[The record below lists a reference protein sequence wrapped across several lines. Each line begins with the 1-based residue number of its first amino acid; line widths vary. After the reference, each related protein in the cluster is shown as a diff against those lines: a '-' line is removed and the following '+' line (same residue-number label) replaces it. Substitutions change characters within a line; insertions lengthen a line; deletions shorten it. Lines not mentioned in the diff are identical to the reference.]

1 MGQEQKEYTW
11 QLVAK
16 MLAGEAS
23 PQELD
28 ELGQLLRTNPDLH
41 YPLQIITGL
50 WRGSGPEEQKK
61 AEEAFS
67 RHLDRMAALQIEYG
81 AESEKGGMGGAE
93 SEKSGKSGGAE
104 SKESGE
110 IGRINETSKS
120 NKIRRRLKMR
130 IAAGCAAAIIA
141 ATIGFLNYG
150 PNRSPTTKASPA
162 PTPQLSEVITRE
174 GSRTN
179 VYLPDGTRVWLNA
192 ASKITYARDFGGE
205 GTAGREVTL
214 SGEAFFD
221 VTHNSAKPFVIHTTR
236 MDIKVLGTS
245 FNVKSYPKEKT
256 TEAVL
261 VKGSI
266 EVDIHNKANKKV
278 ILKPNEKLIVDN
290 DDSTSMAPRTVVHRA
305 GNFSQYSPVTIRKPS
320 YEPATGAMIETSWV
334 DNKLI
339 FQDETFDDLARKME
353 RWYDITIR
361 FAKPELEQLQFT
373 GSFQQETI
381 KQALDALKL
390 TANFSYSIHEKQ
402 IDIY

>member
-1 MGQEQKEYTW
+1 M
-11 QLVAK
+11 VAK

-23 PQELD
+23 SQELD

-81 AESEKGGMGGAE
+81 DES
-93 SEKSGKSGGAE
+93 
-104 SKESGE
+104 
-110 IGRINETSKS
+110 SKS
-120 NKIRRRLKMR
+120 DESDKSDKNGKIGKNGQSDENGKNRENDENGRTHKNRRRLKILR
-130 IAAGCAAAIIA
+130 IAAGCAAAAIA
-141 ATIGFLNYG
+141 VTVGFLNYR
-150 PNRSPTTKASPA
+150 PSQAPTTKTSPA
-162 PTPQLSEVITRE
+162 PIPQLSEVITRE

-205 GTAGREVTL
+205 RTASREVTL

-236 MDIKVLGTS
+236 IDIKVLGTS

-266 EVDIHNKANKKV
+266 EVEIHNKANKKV

-290 DDSTSMAPRTVVHRA
+290 VDSITLQPHRTLRPA
-305 GNFSQYSPVTIRKPS
+305 TNLMEVTILKPS
-320 YEPATGAMIETSWV
+320 YEPTTGAMIETSWI

-339 FQDETFDDLARKME
+339 FRDETFDDLARKMQ
-353 RWYDITIR
+353 RWYGITIR

-390 TANFSYSIHEKQ
+390 TANFNYSIQEKQ